1 MNLTEEQLKVVEEMA
16 ELFFLP
22 YEIAENIEIDPIDF
36 SIEIQ
41 DKTTAA
47 AQAFFKGT
55 LKGEIPLRKAISQA
69 AHNGSSPA
77 QQMLMDIRR
86 KSKINQI

>member
-22 YEIAENIEIDPIDF
+22 NEIAENIEVDAVDFCIEVLNTESPAGKSF
-36 SIEIQ
+36 SI
-41 DKTTAA
+41 
-47 AQAFFKGT
+47 GT

-69 AHNGSSPA
+69 AINGSNPA
-77 QQMLMDIRR
+77 QQMMLSFRTR
-86 KSKINQI
+86 LKINR